1 MVTLLVFFFQIH
13 TMEFRPMRRARQQL
27 TTEACEEILRNAT
40 SGTLAVLG
48 DGGYPYTVPLSFV
61 YANGIIYF
69 HSAKSGH
76 KIDAIRN
83 HDKASFCIVAM
94 DEIHGEQYTTYFRS
108 VIAFGRITIV
118 SSPNEKLEGAKLLGR
133 KYNPGDEAGLAY
145 ELEKGLAH
153 MELLRLDIEHIT
165 GKEAIELKRK

>member
-1 MVTLLVFFFQIH
+1 MAAKENV
-13 TMEFRPMRRARQQL
+13 TMEFRPMRRVRQQL

-48 DGGYPYTVPLSFV
+48 DGGYPYAVPLSFV
-61 YANGIIYF
+61 YADGVIYF

-76 KIDAIRN
+76 KIDAIKN
-83 HDKASFCIVAM
+83 HDKASFCVIAK
-94 DEIHGEQYTTYFRS
+94 DEIHGEEYTTYFRS

-118 SSPNEKLEGAKLLGR
+118 SSPDEKLEGAKLLGR
-133 KYNPGDEAGLAY
+133 KYNPGDEAGLTH

-153 MELLRLDIEHIT
+153 MELLRFDIEHFT
-165 GKEAIELKRK
+165 GKQAIELL

>member
-1 MVTLLVFFFQIH
+1 
-13 TMEFRPMRRARQQL
+13 MRRARQQL

-61 YANGIIYF
+61 YAGGIIYF

-83 HDKASFCIVAM
+83 NDKASFCVIDK
-94 DEIHGEQYTTYFRS
+94 DEIHGERYTTYFRS
-108 VIAFGRITIV
+108 VVAFGRITIV
-118 SSPNEKLEGAKLLGR
+118 SSPDEKLEGAKLLGR
-133 KYNPGDEAGLAY
+133 KYNPGDEIGLTQ

-153 MELLRLDIEHIT
+153 MELLRFDIEQLT
-165 GKEAIELKRK
+165 GKQAIELLNDV